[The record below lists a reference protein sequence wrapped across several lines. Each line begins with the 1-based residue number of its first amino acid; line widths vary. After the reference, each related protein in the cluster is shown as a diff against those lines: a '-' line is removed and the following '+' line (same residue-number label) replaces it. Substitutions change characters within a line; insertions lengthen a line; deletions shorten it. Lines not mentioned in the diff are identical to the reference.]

1 MVASWLIAGAL
12 VSREGIEQYLY
23 GQAAVMEGVGR
34 ATSVYPSATAFGIY
48 AGRALPLA
56 LTLAIFLPPQWRLW
70 RWASLALGLVIC
82 VGVIVSFTRG
92 AWIGVFIAMLAV
104 AVVTRHRLLLTGL
117 AAAVLAG
124 LAALP
129 FIRIERIT
137 SMFDFNTE
145 DNTGVARAKIWTAAA
160 RLIRDNPITGIG
172 QDQFLYA
179 DPSYGVPQMR
189 FFTTSHPHNWVLDFW
204 LRLGIPGLLWMLAA
218 LFYFFRTVL
227 SLCRRWAG
235 TALGALALGLLA
247 SMVDFAVHGLL
258 DMAYFTMDL
267 ALTFW
272 LTVGMV
278 AVLGRLHAPDSK
290 EQHSAP
296 S

>member
-1 MVASWLIAGAL
+1 
-12 VSREGIEQYLY
+12 
-23 GQAAVMEGVGR
+23 
-34 ATSVYPSATAFGIY
+34 
-48 AGRALPLA
+48 
-56 LTLAIFLPPQWRLW
+56 
-70 RWASLALGLVIC
+70 
-82 VGVIVSFTRG
+82 VSFTRG
-92 AWIGVFIAMLAV
+92 AWIGVFAALLV
-104 AVVTRHRLLLTGL
+104 VGVVTRHRWLLVALG
-117 AAAVLAG
+117 AAVIAG

-137 SMFDFNTE
+137 SMFDFNSE

-160 RLIRDNPITGIG
+160 RILRDNPFTGIG

-179 DPSYGVPQMR
+179 DPGYGVPQMR

-204 LRLGIPGLLWMLAA
+204 LRLGIPGLLWLLAT
-218 LFYFFRTVL
+218 LYYFFRTVL
-227 SLCRRWAG
+227 GLCRRWAG
-235 TALGALALGLLA
+235 TALGAMALGSLA

-278 AVLGRLHAPDSK
+278 AVMSRLAPPLRNEAKS
-290 EQHSAP
+290 EST
-296 S
+296 